1 MMVYLFGKAR
11 IGGVK
16 MPERVIVKALEDELV
31 ESYLNYSMSVII
43 GRAIPDVRDGLKPV
57 QRRILYGMMEIGLN
71 HRSPYKKSARI
82 VGEVLGKYHPHVDA
96 PVYEALVRMAQPFTM
111 RYPLIDGQGNFGSI
125 DRDPPAAMRYTEA
138 RLTELAE
145 EMLKDIEKN
154 TVKMV
159 PNFDGTLYEPEVLP
173 TRLPNLLVNGA
184 TGIAVGMAT
193 SIPPHNLSEI
203 MDALVALIDDPE
215 IGIEEILK
223 YVKGPDFPTGGIIV
237 NSQALKK
244 IYTSGKGTIRIRGK
258 VHFEE
263 GSKKNRIVITEIPYM
278 VSKAGLIEEIA
289 RYAQSEDRMPIKNI
303 RDESDKRGMRI
314 VVEIP
319 KDVDWRVVVNNLYAH
334 TSLQT
339 TFNVQMLVIDDMK
352 RPRLMNIKDIML
364 AFLKH
369 RFEIIR
375 RRSEYDYARYSKRAH
390 ILEGLMKAARSIDTV
405 VDIVKNSKN
414 TEEAKLE
421 LIETLDVTEDQAR
434 AILDMRLSR
443 LTLLEME
450 KLVEE
455 YSNLNSEMEKLRKLL
470 ESDEEVYRVMKEE
483 LLELKERFGDDRRT
497 VIGQE
502 EETANYTVEDLVI
515 DEDVVI
521 TLTRKGFIKSTP
533 LKSYRLQ
540 RRGGKGLKG
549 SKVEDEDAVVMAV
562 TGRLKGTTL
571 FVTSRG
577 RAFAIKNYEVDTTS
591 RGSRG
596 RRITDYLK
604 LEQGEKVMVMVELD
618 GDGRDLVFVT
628 KSGKIKRLPISSI
641 ENVRSTRGIRI
652 MRIDEGDEIVGVRVS
667 ESEKDTVILAS
678 SMGMVVRFPISQV
691 RRMGRASGGILG
703 MRLRE
708 GDEVVGMCVTDTDER
723 YLLSVTKA
731 GFGKRTPLKEY
742 KVQRRGGLG
751 LKNLPSGYDDRIAGI
766 ALVEEE
772 DEIIVVTKKGHT
784 IRFRA
789 SDVSAHRRMA
799 RGVRLIII
807 EDGDEVS
814 QVSVVS

>member
-1 MMVYLFGKAR
+1 M
-11 IGGVK
+11 
-16 MPERVIVKALEDELV
+16 
-31 ESYLNYSMSVII
+31 
-43 GRAIPDVRDGLKPV
+43 
-57 QRRILYGMMEIGLN
+57 
-71 HRSPYKKSARI
+71 
-82 VGEVLGKYHPHVDA
+82 
-96 PVYEALVRMAQPFTM
+96 
-111 RYPLIDGQGNFGSI
+111 
-125 DRDPPAAMRYTEA
+125 
-138 RLTELAE
+138 
-145 EMLKDIEKN
+145 
-154 TVKMV
+154 
-159 PNFDGTLYEPEVLP
+159 
-173 TRLPNLLVNGA
+173 
-184 TGIAVGMAT
+184 
-193 SIPPHNLSEI
+193 
-203 MDALVALIDDPE
+203 
-215 IGIEEILK
+215 
-223 YVKGPDFPTGGIIV
+223 
-237 NSQALKK
+237 
-244 IYTSGKGTIRIRGK
+244 
-258 VHFEE
+258 
-263 GSKKNRIVITEIPYM
+263 
-278 VSKAGLIEEIA
+278 
-289 RYAQSEDRMPIKNI
+289 
-303 RDESDKRGMRI
+303 
-314 VVEIP
+314 
-319 KDVDWRVVVNNLYAH
+319 
-334 TSLQT
+334 
-339 TFNVQMLVIDDMK
+339 
-352 RPRLMNIKDIML
+352 
-364 AFLKH
+364 
-369 RFEIIR
+369 
-375 RRSEYDYARYSKRAH
+375 
-390 ILEGLMKAARSIDTV
+390 
-405 VDIVKNSKN
+405 KNSKN

-731 GFGKRTPLKEY
+731 GFGKRTPLKEF

-766 ALVEEE
+766 ALVEED